1 MEVNAVGPKRIL
13 KSTDEA
19 KSPHRILVRSL
30 LKSRNKLRE
39 KYRERRAEC
48 KRWRNQAAA
57 VERSRS
63 TWRKRALA
71 HEARAQEDQA
81 ARANL
86 ESQLRQL
93 REQSEQR
100 EVESAEL
107 RAIGR
112 PGRGGKKG
120 VVNRLA
126 DCARE
131 RIRGTWAGPVDMP
144 PERSTTVD
152 LAWAIDGEPVSQP
165 QILGEAVSPYAP
177 ATQRCE
183 QVPVPVPARRST
195 AACPVGGHWPVWC
208 VALAIQLVTRVKL
221 SLRSTPKALEVVL
234 GFLRGRTVATT
245 MMAWTTVR
253 CWLMRLGLYALLRPL
268 EQANDW
274 AYLIDHTVQIGTVK
288 CFAVVGVRLSQLPYP
303 RRCLQREDLVLIAL
317 VPMQQS
323 NAVTVK
329 QALEEAEL
337 RTGVPRLIV
346 SDEGGDVRGGIE
358 QYCGDHPHT
367 SSTCD
372 MAHKGAN
379 LLRKLLEGDQR
390 WPEFV
395 AQLGQT
401 KGKLQQTALAW
412 CVGPSLRPKARFMN
426 LGAPLRWARWCLR
439 VLDQP
444 WPPSAALSDRQ
455 RAVLT
460 KIDREQLEA
469 KLGWLRDYREAI
481 EQWSQWHEVI
491 QVVVRQV
498 RRCGIGKDSVE
509 TLRHRLEAMKLS
521 PSGRDAANVMLIFV
535 RLHATAVRRP
545 GELLIASTEILESL
559 FGELKTLERQQ
570 AGSGLTGLMLALGA
584 IVSTWTDEETTKAL
598 EATPWKAVQAWI
610 DERVGPTV
618 QSQRRTLQAIFTET

>member
-1 MEVNAVGPKRIL
+1 ML
-13 KSTDEA
+13 
-19 KSPHRILVRSL
+19 
-30 LKSRNKLRE
+30 
-39 KYRERRAEC
+39 
-48 KRWRNQAAA
+48 
-57 VERSRS
+57 
-63 TWRKRALA
+63 
-71 HEARAQEDQA
+71 
-81 ARANL
+81 
-86 ESQLRQL
+86 
-93 REQSEQR
+93 
-100 EVESAEL
+100 
-107 RAIGR
+107 
-112 PGRGGKKG
+112 PGYP
-120 VVNRLA
+120 A
-126 DCARE
+126 
-131 RIRGTWAGPVDMP
+131 
-144 PERSTTVD
+144 
-152 LAWAIDGEPVSQP
+152 
-165 QILGEAVSPYAP
+165 AVSPCAP
-177 ATQRCE
+177 VTQRCE

-221 SLRSTPKALEVVL
+221 SLRSTPKALEVVF
-234 GFLRGRTVATT
+234 GFLRGRTVTTT

-268 EQANDW
+268 EQADDW

-323 NAVTVK
+323 NAMTVK

-358 QYCGDHPHT
+358 QYCGDHLHT

-455 RAVLT
+455 REVLT

-498 RRCGIGKDSVE
+498 RRCGIGKESVE

-545 GELLIASTEILESL
+545 GELLIASTEILESAL
-559 FGELKTLERQQ
+559 STWILSLLHEAVSREVFVFSAVYRLLVRWLLRPAPISVQLRHVHLPSDLRQQ
-570 AGSGLTGLMLALGA
+570 ACHLLCAQLPPPLPLFCRKVLRQRAILGRNLVRQ
-584 IVSTWTDEETTKAL
+584 IVS
-598 EATPWKAVQAWI
+598 
-610 DERVGPTV
+610 
-618 QSQRRTLQAIFTET
+618 

>member
-1 MEVNAVGPKRIL
+1 M
-13 KSTDEA
+13 
-19 KSPHRILVRSL
+19 
-30 LKSRNKLRE
+30 
-39 KYRERRAEC
+39 
-48 KRWRNQAAA
+48 
-57 VERSRS
+57 
-63 TWRKRALA
+63 
-71 HEARAQEDQA
+71 
-81 ARANL
+81 
-86 ESQLRQL
+86 
-93 REQSEQR
+93 
-100 EVESAEL
+100 
-107 RAIGR
+107 
-112 PGRGGKKG
+112 
-120 VVNRLA
+120 NRLA

-131 RIRGTWAGPVDMP
+131 RIHGPWAGPVDVP
-144 PERSTTVD
+144 SEHSTTVD
-152 LAWAIDGEPVSQP
+152 LAWAIDGEPVSEP
-165 QILGEAVSPYAP
+165 QFLGEAVSPCAP
-177 ATQRCE
+177 VTQRCE
-183 QVPVPVPARRST
+183 QVPVPVSARST
-195 AACPVGGHWPVWC
+195 AVCPVGGRWPVWC
-208 VALAIQLVTRVKL
+208 AALAIQLVTRVKL
-221 SLRSTPKALEVVL
+221 SLRSTPKALEVVF
-234 GFLRGRTVATT
+234 GFLRGRVVTTT

-268 EQANDW
+268 EQADDW

-323 NAVTVK
+323 NAMTVK

-498 RRCGIGKDSVE
+498 RRCGIGKESVE

-598 EATPWKAVQAWI
+598 EAIPWKAVQAWI
-610 DERVGPTV
+610 DERLGPTV
-618 QSQRRTLQAIFTET
+618 QSERRTLQAIFTET

>member
-1 MEVNAVGPKRIL
+1 M
-13 KSTDEA
+13 
-19 KSPHRILVRSL
+19 
-30 LKSRNKLRE
+30 
-39 KYRERRAEC
+39 
-48 KRWRNQAAA
+48 
-57 VERSRS
+57 
-63 TWRKRALA
+63 
-71 HEARAQEDQA
+71 
-81 ARANL
+81 
-86 ESQLRQL
+86 
-93 REQSEQR
+93 
-100 EVESAEL
+100 
-107 RAIGR
+107 
-112 PGRGGKKG
+112 
-120 VVNRLA
+120 
-126 DCARE
+126 
-131 RIRGTWAGPVDMP
+131 
-144 PERSTTVD
+144 
-152 LAWAIDGEPVSQP
+152 
-165 QILGEAVSPYAP
+165 
-177 ATQRCE
+177 
-183 QVPVPVPARRST
+183 
-195 AACPVGGHWPVWC
+195 
-208 VALAIQLVTRVKL
+208 
-221 SLRSTPKALEVVL
+221 
-234 GFLRGRTVATT
+234 
-245 MMAWTTVR
+245 
-253 CWLMRLGLYALLRPL
+253 
-268 EQANDW
+268 
-274 AYLIDHTVQIGTVK
+274 
-288 CFAVVGVRLSQLPYP
+288 
-303 RRCLQREDLVLIAL
+303 
-317 VPMQQS
+317 
-323 NAVTVK
+323 TVK

-358 QYCGDHPHT
+358 QYCDDHPHT
-367 SSTCD
+367 SSTSD

-401 KGKLQQTALAW
+401 KGKLQQTALAC

-444 WPPSAALSDRQ
+444 WPTSAVLSDRQ

-460 KIDREQLEA
+460 KIDCEQLEA

-521 PSGRDAANVMLIFV
+521 PSGRDTANVMLIFV

-584 IVSTWTDEETTKAL
+584 IVSAWTDEETTKAL
-598 EATPWKAVQAWI
+598 EAIPWKAVQAWI